1 VRSALSSGGICLAL
15 LLAGPML
22 RAQAPAAPP
31 GTDSASR
38 AAQRFPQPVR
48 AGDLIG
54 RRVLEPVES
63 RNVVG
68 RVSAVVRRADGRIDL
83 VLEHGGN
90 FGLGGRRI
98 AVPSEALALLGA
110 ELEIL
115 GYTPAELD
123 RLPTFDGGGT
133 VGIAPDDT
141 IRMGLARPSH

>member
-1 VRSALSSGGICLAL
+1 VSSGGICLAL

-68 RVSAVVRRADGRIDL
+68 RVSAVVRRADGRI
-83 VLEHGGN
+83 
-90 FGLGGRRI
+90 GLGGRRI